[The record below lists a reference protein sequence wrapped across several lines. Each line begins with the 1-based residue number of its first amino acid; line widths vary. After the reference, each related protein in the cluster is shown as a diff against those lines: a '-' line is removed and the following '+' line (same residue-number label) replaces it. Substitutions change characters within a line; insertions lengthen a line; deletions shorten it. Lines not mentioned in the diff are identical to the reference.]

1 VSKGTREN
9 TRSANPVFTSPDRP
23 LRVVLAVAN
32 GTGRGDISH
41 RLSTAFRNLI
51 AVFG

>member
-1 VSKGTREN
+1 MFIR
-9 TRSANPVFTSPDRP
+9 ADRV
-23 LRVVLAVAN
+23 LADVLAVAD

-41 RLSTAFRNLI
+41 RLSTAIRNLL

>member
-1 VSKGTREN
+1 
-9 TRSANPVFTSPDRP
+9 VFISLGRALPD
-23 LRVVLAVAN
+23 VLAVAD

-41 RLSTAFRNLI
+41 RLSTAMRNPV